1 MPFEK
6 KGTLKLRCRGINLRI
21 RQNSDLLRLMN
32 FRQPI
37 SGGVVFLS
45 LFGNNVLN
53 SYYCAS
59 IMQVLTGQYS
69 TLYTY
74 KFRVF
79 YTDFQPNATRRSLI
93 NLVNLPKTV
102 QIVST
107 AFWTE
112 SQFLDG
118 VGSDINVAI
127 WDSANVAGVGV
138 STGNFNNYR
147 VSLPST
153 TNNGS
158 LQAQVIRTKPT
169 APTSQQLFCNFLSP
183 TQVQLSVTMPSGR
196 SVNQLIQGT
205 VLVWLTTMKMP

>member
-6 KGTLKLRCRGINLRI
+6 KGTLKLRCGGVNLRI
-21 RQNSDLLRLMN
+21 RQNSDLCRLMN
-32 FRQPI
+32 FKKPI
-37 SGGVVFLS
+37 SYGVVFS
-45 LFGNNVLN
+45 SRFGNNLLN

-74 KFRVF
+74 KFRIF

-102 QIVST
+102 QIVSS

-118 VGSDINVAI
+118 AGSDISVALWDSTNVA
-127 WDSANVAGVGV
+127 AVGT

-153 TNNGS
+153 TDNGGF
-158 LQAQVIRTKPT
+158 QAQVIRTKPT
-169 APTSQQLFCNFLSP
+169 VPTSQQLFCHFLTP
-183 TQVQLSVTMPSGR
+183 TQVQLSVTMPAGR
-196 SVNQLIQGT
+196 SVNQLNQGT
-205 VLVWLTTMKMP
+205 VLVWITTMKMP

>member
-1 MPFEK
+1 
-6 KGTLKLRCRGINLRI
+6 
-21 RQNSDLLRLMN
+21 MN

-37 SGGVVFLS
+37 SEGVVFFS
-45 LFGNNVLN
+45 KFANNILN
-53 SYYCAS
+53 CYYCAS

-118 VGSDINVAI
+118 AGGDINVAI

-138 STGNFNNYR
+138 STGNFSNYR

-153 TNNGS
+153 STNGS
-158 LQAQVIRTKPT
+158 FQAQVVRTKPT
-169 APTSQQLFCNFLSP
+169 APTNQQLFCNFLSP

-205 VLVWLTTMKMP
+205 VLVWLTTIKMP